1 MLKNSKA
8 RPLSGQLVRSVDN
21 HRIAIS
27 KTEENRARFS
37 ESYQPPTYIETQNK
51 PIASV
56 SQRKSGYRVTDWFS
70 LLGLTISFVNFGVH
84 WMIRIFRDYSGLAV
98 PKVLSLK

>member
-8 RPLSGQLVRSVDN
+8 RPLSGQLVRSVDK
-21 HRIAIS
+21 HR
-27 KTEENRARFS
+27 RARKQKKTQHGS
-37 ESYQPPTYIETQNK
+37 QNPINPLTYIETQNK